1 MVDKQDSSQSDIEI
15 GTSED
20 IIDRIE
26 EFWFDRIGITSSDYV
41 YVKKIGNHLLVGKAD
56 ITFRE

>member
-1 MVDKQDSSQSDIEI
+1 MVDKQDSSQIDIEI

-20 IIDRIE
+20 IIDCIK
-26 EFWFDRIGITSSDYV
+26 EFRFDRIGIPSSYYV
-41 YVKKIGNHLLVGKAD
+41 YMKKIGNHLVVGKAD